1 MVTRKRRPQES
12 DKDHFLED
20 AFFSIRKGGNKMIEL
35 QNISVRFHQK
45 DKVIQAVEDV
55 DLFIEKGDVY
65 GIVGYSG
72 AGKSTLV
79 RVMNLL
85 QKPTEG
91 KVIINQ
97 TDLGKLSAKELR
109 KERKSIGMIFQH
121 FNLMENRTIFDNV
134 DFSLKYT
141 GKSKQERRQKV
152 SELLE
157 LVGLEKKTSAYPNQL
172 SGGQKQRV
180 AIARAL
186 ANEPKVLLCDEAT
199 SALDPKTT
207 HQILALL
214 KELNRKLGLTIVLIT
229 HEMQVVK
236 EVCNKVAV
244 MEDGKIVE
252 KGSSVQIFSHP
263 QEALTKD
270 FIRTATHLDQALETI
285 IGHRAFA
292 EQITNKWLVELSYV
306 GNQTNEPLIAQLYSK
321 YQVTANILY
330 GNVELLQ
337 ETPLGS
343 LIVTLAGETNQRQKA
358 LDYLIRL
365 GVRVN
370 VLQKNEENEQIKI
383 VEGGI

>member
-1 MVTRKRRPQES
+1 
-12 DKDHFLED
+12 
-20 AFFSIRKGGNKMIEL
+20 MIEL
-35 QNISVRFHQK
+35 RDVSVCFKQK
-45 DKVIQAVEDV
+45 EKEIQAVDSV
-55 DLFIEKGDVY
+55 DLTIEKGDVY

-85 QKPTEG
+85 QKPTAGE
-91 KVIINQ
+91 VIVNQ
-97 TDLGKLSAKELR
+97 TNLSQLSPKELR
-109 KERKSIGMIFQH
+109 KERKAIGMIFQH
-121 FNLMENRTIFDNV
+121 FNLMESRTIFDNV
-134 DFSLKYT
+134 DFSLKYS

-152 SELLE
+152 NELLE
-157 LVGLEKKTSAYPNQL
+157 LVGLEEKASAYPKQL

-207 HQILALL
+207 LQILALL
-214 KELNRKLGLTIVLIT
+214 KKLNRQLGLTIVLIT

-236 EVCNKVAV
+236 EICNKVAV
-244 MEDGKIVE
+244 MEDGRIVE
-252 KGSSVQIFSHP
+252 KGSSIQIFSNP
-263 QEALTKD
+263 EEELTKD

-285 IGHRAFA
+285 IAHSAFA
-292 EQITNKWLVELSYV
+292 DQIANKWLVELSYI
-306 GNQTNEPLIAQLYSK
+306 GNQTNEPLIAHLYSK

-343 LIVTLAGETNQRQKA
+343 LIVTLAGETKQRKKA
-358 LDYLIRL
+358 LDYLIKS
-365 GVRVN
+365 GVKIN
-370 VLQKNEENEQIKI
+370 ILQKNELDSRIKVI
-383 VEGGI
+383 EGGR

>member
-1 MVTRKRRPQES
+1 
-12 DKDHFLED
+12 
-20 AFFSIRKGGNKMIEL
+20 MIEL
-35 QNISVRFHQK
+35 RDVSVCFKQK
-45 DKVIQAVEDV
+45 EKEIQAVDSV
-55 DLFIEKGDVY
+55 DLTIEKGDVY

-85 QKPTEG
+85 QKPTAGE
-91 KVIINQ
+91 VIVNQ
-97 TDLGKLSAKELR
+97 TNLSQLSPKELR
-109 KERKSIGMIFQH
+109 KERKAIGMIFQH
-121 FNLMENRTIFDNV
+121 FNLMESRTIFDNV
-134 DFSLKYT
+134 DFSLKYS

-152 SELLE
+152 NELLE
-157 LVGLEKKTSAYPNQL
+157 LVGLEEKASAYPKQL

-207 HQILALL
+207 LQILALL
-214 KELNRKLGLTIVLIT
+214 KKLNRQLGLTIVLIT

-236 EVCNKVAV
+236 EICNKVAV
-244 MEDGKIVE
+244 MEDGRIIE
-252 KGSSVQIFSHP
+252 KGSSIQIFSNP
-263 QEALTKD
+263 EEELTKD

-285 IGHRAFA
+285 IAHSAFA
-292 EQITNKWLVELSYV
+292 DQIANKWLVELSYI
-306 GNQTNEPLIAQLYSK
+306 GNQTNEPLIDHLYSK

-343 LIVTLAGETNQRQKA
+343 LIVTLAGETKQRQKA
-358 LDYLIRL
+358 LDYLIKS
-365 GVRVN
+365 GVKIN
-370 VLQKNEENEQIKI
+370 ILQKNELDSRIKVI
-383 VEGGI
+383 EGGR

>member
-1 MVTRKRRPQES
+1 VN
-12 DKDHFLED
+12 HFLED
-20 AFFSIRKGGNKMIEL
+20 AFFIIKQGGDSMIEL
-35 QNISVRFHQK
+35 QNISVHFYQK
-45 DKVIQAVEDV
+45 EKVIRAVGEV
-55 DLFIEKGDVY
+55 NLSIAKGDIY

-79 RVMNLL
+79 RVMNFL

-91 KVIINQ
+91 EVIIHQ
-97 TDLGKLSAKELR
+97 TNLGKLSPKELR

-152 SELLE
+152 NELLE
-157 LVGLEKKTSAYPNQL
+157 LVGLEEKTSSYPSQL

-207 HQILALL
+207 QQILKLL
-214 KELNRKLGLTIVLIT
+214 KKLNRQLGLTIVLIT

-236 EVCNKVAV
+236 EICNKVAV
-244 MEDGKIVE
+244 MENGRIIE
-252 KGSSVQIFSHP
+252 NGSSVQIFSHP
-263 QEALTKD
+263 KEELTKD
-270 FIRTATHLDQALETI
+270 FIRTATHLDQALEKI
-285 IGHRAFA
+285 QEHEVFA
-292 EQITNKWLVELSYV
+292 DQLANKWLIELSYV
-306 GNQTNEPLIAQLYSK
+306 GTQTNEPLIAQLYSK

-330 GNVELLQ
+330 GNVEWLQ

-343 LIVTLAGETNQRQKA
+343 LIVTLAGETIQKQKE
-358 LDYLIRL
+358 LDYLKRL

-370 VLQKNEENEQIKI
+370 ILQKHESQDAIKLI
-383 VEGGI
+383 EGGV

>member
-1 MVTRKRRPQES
+1 
-12 DKDHFLED
+12 
-20 AFFSIRKGGNKMIEL
+20 MIEL
-35 QNISVRFHQK
+35 KNISVTFQQK
-45 DKVIQAVEDV
+45 KQEIQAVQDV
-55 DLFIEKGDVY
+55 SLTIDKGDIY

-79 RVMNLL
+79 RVINLL
-85 QKPTEG
+85 QRPTAG
-91 KVIINQ
+91 TVIINKENIL
-97 TDLGKLSAKELR
+97 TFSKKELR
-109 KERKSIGMIFQH
+109 QQRKKIGMIFQH
-121 FNLMENRTIFDNV
+121 FNLMKERTIFSNI
-134 DFSLKYT
+134 DFSLKYS
-141 GKSKQERRQKV
+141 GLSKSERRQKI
-152 SELLE
+152 SHLLE
-157 LVGLEKKTSAYPNQL
+157 LVGLSEKRDAYPSQL

-383 VEGGI
+383 AEGGI

>member
-12 DKDHFLED
+12 DRDHFLED

-157 LVGLEKKTSAYPNQL
+157 LVGLEEKTSSYPNQL

-214 KELNRKLGLTIVLIT
+214 KELNHKLGLTIVLIT

-263 QEALTKD
+263 QETLTKD

-383 VEGGI
+383 AEGGI

>member
-1 MVTRKRRPQES
+1 
-12 DKDHFLED
+12 
-20 AFFSIRKGGNKMIEL
+20 MIEL
-35 QNISVRFHQK
+35 RDVSVCFKQK
-45 DKVIQAVEDV
+45 EKEIQAVDSV
-55 DLFIEKGDVY
+55 DLTIEKGDVY

-85 QKPTEG
+85 QKPTAGE
-91 KVIINQ
+91 VIVNQ
-97 TDLGKLSAKELR
+97 TNLSQLSPKELR
-109 KERKSIGMIFQH
+109 KERKAIGMIFQH
-121 FNLMENRTIFDNV
+121 FNLMESRTIFDNV
-134 DFSLKYT
+134 DFSLKYS

-152 SELLE
+152 NELLE
-157 LVGLEKKTSAYPNQL
+157 LVGLEEKASAYPKQL

-207 HQILALL
+207 LQILALL
-214 KELNRKLGLTIVLIT
+214 KKLNRQLGLTIVLIT

-236 EVCNKVAV
+236 EICNKVAV
-244 MEDGKIVE
+244 MEDGRIIE
-252 KGSSVQIFSHP
+252 KGSSIQIFSNP
-263 QEALTKD
+263 EEELTKD

-285 IGHRAFA
+285 IAHSAFA
-292 EQITNKWLVELSYV
+292 DQIANKWLLELSYI
-306 GNQTNEPLIAQLYSK
+306 GNQTNEPLITHLYSK

-343 LIVTLAGETNQRQKA
+343 LIVTLAGETKQRQKA
-358 LDYLIRL
+358 LDYLIKS
-365 GVRVN
+365 GVKIN
-370 VLQKNEENEQIKI
+370 ILQKNELDSRIKVI
-383 VEGGI
+383 EGGR